1 MSDDFYEFRVLAR
14 DGADEIADWQYPGEY
29 AIYDI
34 PPEDRETSIEYM
46 LDPANGYFGAYRG
59 SELVGFCSIGPD
71 GQVPGWEYDASAVD
85 VGAGMRPDLT
95 GQGRGA
101 DFLAQAFR
109 FVQSQVGQRSLRV
122 TVASWNKRALSTVQR
137 LGFVPVATFQNP
149 LGRAFTVLVR
159 PPGPT

>member
-1 MSDDFYEFRVLAR
+1 
-14 DGADEIADWQYPGEY
+14 
-29 AIYDI
+29 
-34 PPEDRETSIEYM
+34 
-46 LDPANGYFGAYRG
+46 
-59 SELVGFCSIGPD
+59 
-71 GQVPGWEYDASAVD
+71 VD